1 MTYKPMY
8 VGYNDLA
15 VAVATMK
22 NISQVI
28 DAKLDALRKQLA
40 AVPWEGDARTAW
52 QIHQYDWDTAVQ
64 EMNMLLQEMAR
75 RVNVAMQNY
84 MTTENEVSRTWR
96 QATLP

>member
-8 VGYNDLA
+8 VGYNELA
-15 VAVATMK
+15 GAVATMK
-22 NISQVI
+22 NISQEI

-40 AVPWEGDARTAW
+40 AVPWDGNARVAW

-96 QATLP
+96 NASLP

>member
-1 MTYKPMY
+1 MY
-8 VGYNDLA
+8 VGYPQLQQ
-15 VAVATMK
+15 AVATMK

-84 MTTENEVSRTWR
+84 ITTENEVSRTWR
-96 QATLP
+96 NATLP

>member
-1 MTYKPMY
+1 MSYKPMY
-8 VGYNDLA
+8 VGYPQLQA
-15 VAVATMK
+15 AIATMK

-40 AVPWEGDARTAW
+40 AVPWEGDARTSW

-84 MTTENEVSRTWR
+84 ITTENEVSRTWR
-96 QATLP
+96 NATLP